1 MLPGA
6 PAVLAQHSSANGAA
20 PGPFAG
26 AEVPLLHEPSDNSAE
41 SRNAASPV
49 IGNGEPSYQRRLR
62 GECGRRQR
70 KPEREDMRDTAHRSF
85 LVILRGWITRGDL
98 ISTVLG
104 LASTIRPLI
113 EL

>member
-49 IGNGEPSYQRRLR
+49 IGNGEPGVTSVACEASAGVASANQSAKTCAIRLI
-62 GECGRRQR
+62 
-70 KPEREDMRDTAHRSF
+70 
-85 LVILRGWITRGDL
+85 V
-98 ISTVLG
+98 
-104 LASTIRPLI
+104 ASL
-113 EL
+113 